1 MTNSEII
8 NICGGTTNVAKLCG
22 VSPAA
27 VSMWRKANI
36 PQEKM
41 VYLAAQ
47 LELLT
52 NGEISRK
59 KLFPT
64 QWDMIW
70 PELL

>member
-1 MTNSEII
+1 
-8 NICGGTTNVAKLCG
+8 
-22 VSPAA
+22 
-27 VSMWRKANI
+27 MWRKANI

>member
-1 MTNSEII
+1 
-8 NICGGTTNVAKLCG
+8 
-22 VSPAA
+22 
-27 VSMWRKANI
+27 
-36 PQEKM
+36 
-41 VYLAAQ
+41 
-47 LELLT
+47 LLT